1 MLRAAVF
8 LLAVMGAMPAR
19 ADDSLYRAL
28 GGKDVIVRIS
38 DATIE
43 MSVNDPRIAHTF
55 DEVNVKRVKRLLA
68 DQICELTGGPCVY
81 EGRTMQES
89 HYHLDLTDAHFN
101 WLVEHLQDAM
111 DRERIPFRT
120 QNKLLAILAPL
131 RRDIVKRDIPAPP
144 YAAAK

>member
-1 MLRAAVF
+1 
-8 LLAVMGAMPAR
+8 LA
-19 ADDSLYRAL
+19 
-28 GGKDVIVRIS
+28 
-38 DATIE
+38 DATIDA
-43 MSVNDPRIAHTF
+43 SVTDPRITHTF
-55 DEVNVKRVKRLLA
+55 DEVNVRRVKRLLA

-111 DRERIPFRT
+111 DRENIPFFT
-120 QNKLLAILAPL
+120 QNKLLAILAPM

-144 YAAAK
+144 YEAAK